1 MAEKKVVPSRRF
13 ERPTC
18 PLGGG
23 RSIQLSYEGSGGI
36 FAWMTGDVL
45 GLAKRARFKSTH
57 PNPPCDRRE
66 SLLRGRQG
74 REHTAQTRSPI
85 S

>member
-1 MAEKKVVPSRRF
+1 MAGCASMKKAGMAGLRVLRMVPSRRF

-36 FAWMTGDVL
+36 FAWIL
-45 GLAKRARFKSTH
+45 RW
-57 PNPPCDRRE
+57 CDP
-66 SLLRGRQG
+66 SMIRQ
-74 REHTAQTRSPI
+74 EPAAC
-85 S
+85 